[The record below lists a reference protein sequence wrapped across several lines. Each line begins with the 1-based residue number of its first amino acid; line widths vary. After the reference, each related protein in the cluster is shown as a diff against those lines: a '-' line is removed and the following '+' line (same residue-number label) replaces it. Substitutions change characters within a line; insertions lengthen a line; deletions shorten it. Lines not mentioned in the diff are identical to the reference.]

1 MSDILKDS
9 ETRYD
14 ASKKALWVS
23 REFDTAKTLLPSA
36 ELQGW
41 VKQLKSGKTPA
52 GEALSQINIVFSE
65 EKTAEYNHQPLTFS
79 KIGVYYGDLQN
90 PTRYKSADGDPEF
103 DTRSD
108 FGIE

>member
-1 MSDILKDS
+1 MSDFLKNS

-14 ASKKALWVS
+14 ASQKALWVY
-23 REFDTAKTLLPSA
+23 REFDDAKTLLPPA

-41 VKQLKSGKTPA
+41 SKQLQSGKTPA
-52 GEALSQINIVFSE
+52 GEALEHINIVFSQQ
-65 EKTAEYNHQPLTFS
+65 KTAEYNHQPLSFS
-79 KIGVYYGDLQN
+79 KIGVYYGDLDNAQ
-90 PTRYKSADGDPEF
+90 PYQSEDGDPGF